1 MIGTETSIR
10 EAVTGI
16 RPRTQGVLV
25 GSEIRVGRD
34 STDEEAVWV
43 YVVVPD
49 ESIDEFYAEWD
60 SIRSRIRGRIRERL
74 NNPNL
79 LVYVRMHAAS
89 EVTSGA

>member
-10 EAVTGI
+10 EAVTDI

-43 YVVVPD
+43 YGN
-49 ESIDEFYAEWD
+49 Y
-60 SIRSRIRGRIRERL
+60 
-74 NNPNL
+74 
-79 LVYVRMHAAS
+79 
-89 EVTSGA
+89 SGGPLRTVDVDAKRWA